1 MTRKDI
7 TLAFRGTPLLA
18 TVAGLATAG
27 LLFGAGAA
35 AADPQ
40 DRNRILDTTCTYEQ
54 FKAAAEQHAPDFAA
68 NPERMAKAEKVL
80 NMTVD
85 ERHAKAAEMREKK
98 GEISPEKR
106 EKIRTWK
113 ESPEGQ
119 AKITAM
125 RTVLDTCNQ
134 Y

>member
-1 MTRKDI
+1 MVALR
-7 TLAFRGTPLLA
+7 TPLLA

-27 LLFGAGAA
+27 LMFGAGAA
-35 AADPQ
+35 SAEPHGKL
-40 DRNRILDTTCTYEQ
+40 LDSTCTFDQ
-54 FKAAAEQHAPDFAA
+54 FQAAAQQHAPDLAA
-68 NPERMAKAEKVL
+68 NPEKMAKFEKVL
-80 NMTVD
+80 NLSVE

-106 EKIRTWK
+106 EKMRQWK
-113 ESPEGQ
+113 DSPEGQ
-119 AKITAM
+119 AKIAAM

>member
-1 MTRKDI
+1 MAVSR
-7 TLAFRGTPLLA
+7 TPLLA

-35 AADPQ
+35 AAQPHGGL
-40 DRNRILDTTCTYEQ
+40 LDSTCTFGQ
-54 FKAAAEQHAPDFAA
+54 FQAAAQQHAPDLAA
-68 NPERMAKAEKVL
+68 NPERMAKFEKVL
-80 NMTVD
+80 NLSVE
-85 ERHAKAAEMREKK
+85 ERHAKAAEKREKK

-106 EKIRTWK
+106 EKIREWK

-119 AKITAM
+119 ANIAAM